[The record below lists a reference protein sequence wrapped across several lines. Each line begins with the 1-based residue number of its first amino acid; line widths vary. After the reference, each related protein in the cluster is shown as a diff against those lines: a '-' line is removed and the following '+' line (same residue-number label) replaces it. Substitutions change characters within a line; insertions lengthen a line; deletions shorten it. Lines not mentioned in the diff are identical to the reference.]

1 MLEHLRRIIIAIAIF
16 LAAGLLYRQW
26 RTNHEGYGMFDLLG
40 STKNERLAT
49 TPTKTV
55 TTTKLTAGDVA
66 GLMRLSEESA
76 NLAAAVLPSVV
87 SINTL
92 SAQEVRNGFGF
103 VLGYRGSPGLGSG
116 VIVSKEGHVITNYHV
131 IKDLAQVNGVLQIK
145 VTTEQHKSYAAEII
159 GADPGLDIALIRI
172 KGGNEEFPALAF
184 ADSDEVRTGQMVFAV
199 GNPFGLTGTVTRGII
214 SATQR
219 RLSDSVSDLLQ
230 SDTVINP
237 GNSGGP
243 LVNVRGEIVGINV
256 SIYSGE
262 EKAQSWRGVGLAIPA
277 NNAKSAMQSIL
288 KHGVPE
294 GGYLGIEVQGEPVA
308 INSSSGASMVGA
320 IVEMVVPGSPGANAG
335 LKKGDVIHKFGGRN
349 FNSTRELM
357 LLIRQAKPGNQI
369 PIIIVRDGQ
378 LVTLIADIEPRPP
391 GK

>member
-1 MLEHLRRIIIAIAIF
+1 MLEHLRRIIIALAIF
-16 LAAGLLYRQW
+16 VAAGLLFRQW
-26 RTNHEGYGMFDLLG
+26 RVNHEGYGLFDMLG
-40 STKNERLAT
+40 SAQNERL
-49 TPTKTV
+49 KTV
-55 TTTKLTAGDVA
+55 TAKAPVSKLTTGDVA
-66 GLMRLSEESA
+66 GLIKLSEESA

-92 SAQEVRNGFGF
+92 SAQEVRDVFGF
-103 VLGYRGSPGLGSG
+103 VRGYRGSPGLGSG
-116 VIVSKEGHVITNYHV
+116 VIVSKEGHVMTNYHV
-131 IKDLAQVNGVLQIK
+131 VKDIAKVNGVLQIK

-159 GADPGLDIALIRI
+159 GMDPALDVALIRI

-184 ADSDEVRTGQMVFAV
+184 ANSDEVRTGEMVFAV
-199 GNPFGLTGTVTRGII
+199 GNPFGLSGTVTRGII

-256 SIYSGE
+256 AIFSGE

-277 NNAKSAMQSIL
+277 NDAKTAMQAIL
-288 KHGVPE
+288 KQGVPE
-294 GGYLGIEVQGEPVA
+294 GGYLGIEVQSEPVA
-308 INSSSGASMVGA
+308 INSSSGATMIGA
-320 IVEMVVPGSPGANAG
+320 IVELVMPGSPAAIAG
-335 LKKGDVIHKFGGRN
+335 LKKGDVIQKFGGRSFDN
-349 FNSTRELM
+349 IRQLM
-357 LLIRQAKPGNQI
+357 LLIRQARPGNQI
-369 PIIIVRDGQ
+369 PITVVRDGQ
-378 LVTLIADIEPRPP
+378 LVTLIANIEPRPP